1 MTDMYLLSGKTA
13 IVTGGGK
20 ELIKTITQVLLDAG
34 MKVAIV

>member
-13 IVTGGGK
+13 IVKGGGK
-20 ELIKTITQVLLDAG
+20 GLGKTITHFLLEAG